1 MTPKGVLTHIKGS
14 LLRSMLTLLHG
25 NNTPS
30 QQVSGDVR
38 FGFALGAPRSIR

>member
-1 MTPKGVLTHIKGS
+1 MTPKGVLTYIKGS
-14 LLRSMLTLLHG
+14 RLRSMLTLPYG

-38 FGFALGAPRSIR
+38 FGYALGAPRSIC